1 MQLSLPRPKLPLL
14 RAISH
19 LRSSD
24 SAAGPNGRR
33 GRRLCPARSPLWPA
47 LIGGTLVLFTFV
59 VLTEQSGGAVSYSAT
74 FPATEDT
81 YVNSTRPNTNYGK
94 ATTLQ
99 VDMQPS
105 IKRALIRFS
114 VPGIPSNA
122 TIQSATLRLFVVDKS
137 NQSGSIQL
145 VNGSWSERTTTWSNG
160 PAVGLQIATIAGAA
174 QDNTWKEASVLPAV
188 SGNGGVDFYIITG
201 STDALD
207 YASRENT
214 QFQPALAI
222 LWSVPTSA
230 PSPTP
235 DATPGGPSATATTG
249 PTPQATLGGPGA
261 TAAPGPTPVA
271 GAIGATYFID
281 NAAGNDSSSGT
292 SESDAWQT
300 VGKVSNV
307 TLAPGDRVL
316 FKRGGVWSGPLTLA
330 NAGTAD
336 RPITIGSYGSGALP
350 VIKGH
355 GD

>member
-1 MQLSLPRPKLPLL
+1 MHLFPFRLRLSL
-14 RAISH
+14 RAITH

-59 VLTEQSGGAVSYSAT
+59 ILSQQSGGAVTYTAT
-74 FPATEDT
+74 FYPTEDT
-81 YVNSTRPNTNYGK
+81 YIKSTRPDTNYGN

-114 VPGIPSNA
+114 VTGIPSNA

-145 VNGSWSERTTTWSNG
+145 VNGSWSERTTTWSNA

-207 YASRENT
+207 HASRENT

-235 DATPGGPSATATTG
+235 QATPGLTG
-249 PTPQATLGGPGA
+249 GGTPTPQATPGLTGGGTPTLQATPGL
-261 TAAPGPTPVA
+261 TVGGTPTPLS
-271 GAIGATYFID
+271 GAIG
-281 NAAGNDSSSGT
+281 
-292 SESDAWQT
+292 
-300 VGKVSNV
+300 
-307 TLAPGDRVL
+307 
-316 FKRGGVWSGPLTLA
+316 
-330 NAGTAD
+330 
-336 RPITIGSYGSGALP
+336 
-350 VIKGH
+350 
-355 GD
+355 